1 MSAELIWEHFRE
13 VIVPEVRV
21 RQIQQRSSKIQ
32 QVDALGQQMTQFSK
46 AASQSEVHII
56 IYTCISYFN

>member
-13 VIVPEVRV
+13 VEVRV

-32 QVDALGQQMTQFSK
+32 QVDVLGQQMTQFSK